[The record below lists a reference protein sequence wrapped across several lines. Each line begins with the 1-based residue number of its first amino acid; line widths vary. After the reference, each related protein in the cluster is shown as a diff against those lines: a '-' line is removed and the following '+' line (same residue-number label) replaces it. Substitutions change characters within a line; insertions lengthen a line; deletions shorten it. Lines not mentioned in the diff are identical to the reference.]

1 MEKRRVVITGLGAV
15 SPIGNTAVES
25 WAAVREG
32 KCGIGPIT
40 RYDTTDRKVKLAGEV
55 KNFDAAG
62 LLGKRECKKLD
73 LFTQYALAATDEAV
87 AGSGIN
93 WEQEDRSRCG
103 VVFGS
108 GIGGLKISKKP
119 RNGAATRFRR
129 FSFL

>member
-55 KNFDAAG
+55 K
-62 LLGKRECKKLD
+62 K
-73 LFTQYALAATDEAV
+73 
-87 AGSGIN
+87 AGS
-93 WEQEDRSRCG
+93 
-103 VVFGS
+103 VYP
-108 GIGGLKISKKP
+108 IGPGG
-119 RNGAATRFRR
+119 NG
-129 FSFL
+129 

>member
-1 MEKRRVVITGLGAV
+1 M
-15 SPIGNTAVES
+15 ES

-108 GIGGLKISKKP
+108 GIGGFETVSYTHLP
-119 RNGAATRFRR
+119 FPPDAVRVGFCARR
-129 FSFL
+129 I